1 MKKILFFLLMLV
13 SVDSFAAAYTIG
25 GNTIKSLA
33 TGWVGEGFFVDT
45 EGPLP
50 SGANCGAGNRFLIQP
65 TTPMQKEMVSLLLVA
80 LQNKSPILLYV
91 DGCEGGVMK
100 LKSVTI
106 SSQ

>member
-1 MKKILFFLLMLV
+1 MKYILLALTLV
-13 SVDSFAAAYTIG
+13 SANSFAAAYTVG

-80 LQNKSPILLYV
+80 LQNKSPIFLYV
-91 DGCEGGVMK
+91 DGCEGNIMK